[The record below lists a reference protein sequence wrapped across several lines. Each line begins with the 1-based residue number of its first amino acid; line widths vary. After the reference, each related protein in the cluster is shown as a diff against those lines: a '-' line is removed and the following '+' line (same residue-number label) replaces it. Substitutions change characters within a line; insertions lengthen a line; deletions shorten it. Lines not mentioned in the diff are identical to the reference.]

1 MHLYDYKYIKAFT
14 FLLVPIFILGQEA
27 WSVRMAESVMQRHP
41 NRYGSWDYV
50 TGTVLRGFEELWE
63 DTGDERYYNY
73 IKNTVDYVVNEN
85 GTIDGYNV
93 YSYNIDEINE
103 GRMVLF
109 MYKNTGLDKY
119 KTAAELLRSQ
129 LENHPRT
136 SEGGFWHKQVY
147 PHQMW
152 LDGLYMGSPFYAEYG
167 LILDEPEAF
176 DDVSL
181 QLRLMEKHGRDS
193 ITGLLY
199 HGWDESREQAWSDP
213 ITGQSPNFW
222 GRGIGWYAMALVDV
236 LDFLP
241 YDHADRDSIIGIV
254 NRLAEAMFDFQ
265 DDSGLWW
272 QVVDKGDST
281 DNYLESSVS
290 TMMVYSM
297 TKAVRMG
304 YIDEAYLSNILKAY
318 EGILTQFITF
328 NPDSTINLIQT
339 CRTAG
344 LGGSPYRDGSYDY
357 YVNQTS
363 ISTNDGKAVG
373 PFITA
378 SIEIERIS
386 KPKDFCAEALSGSS
400 IKLTWSNPENSFE
413 GYQIQRASGSEF
425 VEIDRIS
432 IIDSSYVDTEL
443 NPLTIYSYRIRPY
456 IDDQFGIYSEV
467 IEASTLGEH
476 GEPAFP
482 LYPYPPNG
490 SIDEELDVQLSWEAG
505 TATLSHDVYFGDSNP
520 PVSIGNQTESTFNP
534 GILNE
539 LTTYYWRI
547 DEINNAGVT
556 VGPVWQFTTKST
568 PLTQSLVANWP
579 CNDNSGTTV
588 LDESEF
594 GNNALMM
601 NMDES
606 AWQAGAVGAA
616 LRFDGIDDYI
626 TVPHNEVFNF
636 SINSFTI
643 SFWIKQTVQD
653 KAMRY
658 IIKGTHTDPGTGR
671 RYEVFHHQNNVVRFS
686 IDDNAV
692 KTVAEASNTNFVT
705 GDWVH
710 VVAIRDTDE
719 DVIEL
724 YANKELQISVEDNTG
739 DISQSEALLFG
750 VSPDEENTNYEGL
763 LDEIKLYNYAINDSM
778 INTLYNEGI
787 TNIETQSFNVKS
799 LRLNI
804 KNYPNP
810 FNPKTTIFYSIPT
823 SGEAELTV
831 YNILG
836 QKMEVL
842 FKKNLNSGKYTFD
855 YDASHLSSGVYF
867 FLLESNGGSQ
877 TQKFVLVQ

>member
-1 MHLYDYKYIKAFT
+1 MHLYDFKYIKTFT
-14 FLLVPIFILGQEA
+14 FVLVPIFILGQEA

-63 DTGDERYYNY
+63 DTGDELYYNY

-85 GTIDGYNV
+85 GTIDDYNLS
-93 YSYNIDEINE
+93 SYNIDEINE

-119 KTAAELLRSQ
+119 KTAAALLRSQ
-129 LENHPRT
+129 LELGNHPRT
-136 SEGGFWHKQVY
+136 SEGGFWHKKIY

-152 LDGLYMGSPFYAEYG
+152 LDGLYMGSPFYAKYG
-167 LILDEPEAF
+167 LILNEPETF

-213 ITGQSPNFW
+213 LTGQSPNFW

-254 NRLAEAMFDFQ
+254 NRLADAMFNFQ
-265 DDSGLWW
+265 DESGLWW

-297 TKAVRMG
+297 AKAVRMG

-318 EGILTQFITF
+318 EGILTHFITV

-378 SIEIERIS
+378 SIEIERMSI
-386 KPKDFCAEALSGSS
+386 PKNFSTETLSGNR
-400 IKLTWSNPENSFE
+400 IKLTWSNPVNSFE

-432 IIDSSYVDTEL
+432 IKDSSYIDTEL

-456 IDDQFGIYSEV
+456 IGDQFGIYSDV
-467 IEASTLGEH
+467 IRASTLGEN
-476 GEPAFP
+476 GEPAH
-482 LYPYPPNG
+482 PYDPNPENG
-490 SIDEELDVQLSWEAG
+490 SIDVNLDVQLTWEAG
-505 TATLSHDVYFGDSNP
+505 LATLSHNVYFGETNP
-520 PVSIGNQTESTFNP
+520 PDSIGTQAESTFDS

-547 DEINNAGVT
+547 NEVNDAGVT
-556 VGPVWQFTTKST
+556 IGPVWEFTTE
-568 PLTQSLVANWP
+568 
-579 CNDNSGTTV
+579 G
-588 LDESEF
+588 
-594 GNNALMM
+594 
-601 NMDES
+601 
-606 AWQAGAVGAA
+606 
-616 LRFDGIDDYI
+616 
-626 TVPHNEVFNF
+626 
-636 SINSFTI
+636 
-643 SFWIKQTVQD
+643 
-653 KAMRY
+653 
-658 IIKGTHTDPGTGR
+658 
-671 RYEVFHHQNNVVRFS
+671 
-686 IDDNAV
+686 
-692 KTVAEASNTNFVT
+692 KTNI
-705 GDWVH
+705 G
-710 VVAIRDTDE
+710 
-719 DVIEL
+719 
-724 YANKELQISVEDNTG
+724 
-739 DISQSEALLFG
+739 SQSFG
-750 VSPDEENTNYEGL
+750 
-763 LDEIKLYNYAINDSM
+763 
-778 INTLYNEGI
+778 
-787 TNIETQSFNVKS
+787 VKS
-799 LRLNI
+799 LKLNI

-810 FNPKTTIFYSIPT
+810 FNPKTTIFYSIPF
-823 SGEAELTV
+823 SGKAELTV
-831 YNILG
+831 YNVLG

-842 FKKNLNSGKYTFD
+842 FKKYLSKGEYTFE
-855 YDASHLSSGVYF
+855 YDASHLSTGVYI

-877 TQKFVLVQ
+877 TQKFVVVK